1 MCDCGASE
9 LNNNSLTS
17 FSARLP
23 ATVKIDLSQNNLT
36 SFEVLKA
43 SNLATLDLADNQL
56 TQVPKS
62 VFNMS
67 KLSSLYVMLEFI
79 ARPELKYLEDI

>member
-1 MCDCGASE
+1 MSDCVASQ
-9 LNNNSLTS
+9 LSNNSLAS

-23 ATVKIDLSQNNLT
+23 ATIAIDLSQNNLT

-43 SNLATLDLADNQL
+43 SNLVTLDLADNQL

-62 VFNMS
+62 IFNMS
-67 KLSSLYVMLEFI
+67 KLSSLYVRSLDLAF
-79 ARPELKYLEDI
+79 RTRHT